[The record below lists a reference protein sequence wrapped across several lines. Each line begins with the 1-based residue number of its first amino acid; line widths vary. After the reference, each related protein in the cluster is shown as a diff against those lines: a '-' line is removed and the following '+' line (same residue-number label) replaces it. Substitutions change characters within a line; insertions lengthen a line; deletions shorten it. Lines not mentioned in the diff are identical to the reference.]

1 MQRRRWIASAALL
14 ASAPVA
20 WASSRGQRAL
30 VRARFLRDESVRSG
44 DQAYG
49 AVVADEQG
57 LIVAEAPRRVVALG
71 DPEAHAE
78 RQALLAAQRALQ
90 RHDLGGLVL
99 VGSGRACDGCQRAAS
114 RAGVARLVWPDGEAE
129 PELVDAAEH
138 GDA

>member
-20 WASSRGQRAL
+20 WASSRWQRAL

-57 LIVAEAPRRVVALG
+57 LIVAEAPSRVVALG

-78 RQALLAAQRALQ
+78 RQALLAA
-90 RHDLGGLVL
+90 
-99 VGSGRACDGCQRAAS
+99 
-114 RAGVARLVWPDGEAE
+114 
-129 PELVDAAEH
+129 
-138 GDA
+138 